1 MDGTYPS
8 IISGVT
14 AIFFII
20 SIVVYI
26 YSQAVQN
33 LSDAS
38 LLEIKEKNEKL
49 YYRIIKLIN
58 SPYRFIDTVQL
69 VSIVAS
75 LLFGIYAGLQDM
87 KTGIIFACAWIVIF
101 MIFGILLP
109 KKIGQVG
116 AKKFTEYLTDL
127 CYVLMILLIPVT
139 FIIEC
144 VVKFILFIFGIKDK
158 ELKDNVTEE
167 DILSVINEGH
177 EQGVLHKSEAE
188 MINNIFEFDDK
199 EAKDIMTHRREIVA
213 LDGEMTLSEAAKE
226 MLTMNK
232 TRYPVYK
239 DEFDN
244 IIGIVNFRDVMVMYN
259 KKESHDKKLYELKE
273 LLRKPIF
280 TPETKKI
287 NLLFRIMQSEK
298 NHLAIVVDEYGQTAG
313 IIAME
318 DILEEI
324 VGNIFD
330 EYDDEDEDIIKR
342 EDGSYVVKGNTS
354 LEDITEKLGI
364 VFDEDCE
371 TISGYL
377 TMKFERVLSRGERPE
392 IVINNIK
399 YKILGVRN
407 RMISHVLITFLEKK
421 GG

>member
-1 MDGTYPS
+1 
-8 IISGVT
+8 
-14 AIFFII
+14 
-20 SIVVYI
+20 
-26 YSQAVQN
+26 
-33 LSDAS
+33 
-38 LLEIKEKNEKL
+38 
-49 YYRIIKLIN
+49 
-58 SPYRFIDTVQL
+58 
-69 VSIVAS
+69 
-75 LLFGIYAGLQDM
+75 
-87 KTGIIFACAWIVIF
+87 
-101 MIFGILLP
+101 
-109 KKIGQVG
+109 
-116 AKKFTEYLTDL
+116 
-127 CYVLMILLIPVT
+127 
-139 FIIEC
+139 
-144 VVKFILFIFGIKDK
+144 
-158 ELKDNVTEE
+158 
-167 DILSVINEGH
+167 
-177 EQGVLHKSEAE
+177 
-188 MINNIFEFDDK
+188 
-199 EAKDIMTHRREIVA
+199 
-213 LDGEMTLSEAAKE
+213 
-226 MLTMNK
+226 
-232 TRYPVYK
+232 
-239 DEFDN
+239 
-244 IIGIVNFRDVMVMYN
+244 
-259 KKESHDKKLYELKE
+259 
-273 LLRKPIF
+273 
-280 TPETKKI
+280 
-287 NLLFRIMQSEK
+287 MQSEK

>member
-8 IISGVT
+8 IISGIT

>member
-8 IISGVT
+8 IISGIT

-20 SIVVYI
+20 AIVVYI

-116 AKKFTEYLTDL
+116 AKKFTEYLTNL